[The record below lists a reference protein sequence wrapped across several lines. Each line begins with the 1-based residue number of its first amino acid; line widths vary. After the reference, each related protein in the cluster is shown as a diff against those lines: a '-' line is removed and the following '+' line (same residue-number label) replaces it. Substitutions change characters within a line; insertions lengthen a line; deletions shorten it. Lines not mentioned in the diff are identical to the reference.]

1 MLRCLGLLIAASVAT
16 SSIGIAQ
23 TLSAKAIAVCGYATG
38 AVFLDNIL
46 PAGQLASEDRIAA
59 PPAVADYPRYSSI
72 IWNDLIKDP
81 AQLGIDVAWDLQ
93 SNADAVRAFLQEG
106 GILLVTGVAI
116 PVSSSKVLR
125 KLGPLS
131 ELFGI
136 TGITKA
142 KPQGKIK
149 ILDPKDPLFS
159 GLEINPAGYEWVA
172 NGSAL
177 AEAATTAKVLA
188 VATASDGRELP
199 FITVQPLGKGRLYW
213 FGAVPARLRKSEAP
227 LQDKQFFEKILVRA
241 LGGET
246 SGTQPAGSV
255 PFGSSS
261 KVPMKGPN
269 GWGREPLGQDLQPPP
284 KAQVSPAGRPTK
296 TAWRKEESAPGE
308 PTVLISGGTPRAFL
322 VLAESPSEAAREAA
336 ELLRHSLQEASG
348 ADLPI
353 VSEIQV
359 RKDETGGLHTEKHPE
374 LTVAIVVGETQI
386 GADLGVRSAGLPEE
400 GFLIETRGPLMFIVG
415 RDRSEKGV
423 KTFGTLFGA
432 VDFLEKQGGFRWLW
446 PGVDGTVIPKFS
458 TLGIPAGKV
467 IDAPSLVLRRLRN
480 YNVVRRITAGLETL
494 GIPYKDHEAK
504 WQPTANWFKMMRTG
518 SSQNLNAG
526 HAFAG
531 WYEKYH
537 ANHPDWFG
545 LQPDGTRTQVAERE
559 TLCTSN
565 DGVVDAAAK
574 QILGNFTADPTLS
587 AASASPNDGGQN
599 DVCMCEAC
607 RSLDP
612 PGAPPISM
620 RLRLNK
626 NSYFVPY
633 VSLSDRI
640 LSFYNR
646 VAEKVV
652 AKRPDA
658 LIAAQAYSYYR
669 SAPLQTPVH
678 PSLVIYFVGLSFL
691 ELPRHEADQLN
702 WDRWAALSDRIILRP
717 NTLHTGHA
725 FPAVF
730 TSEAGRCLA
739 HCYTSGMMGA
749 DFDSIIHHWATQGLN
764 YYVLAKL
771 LWNPQADPKAL
782 VDDYCKTGFGAAAE
796 DIRNYFSEIENITGQ
811 VASKAAATVESG
823 LRGEED
829 DMNARSRD
837 ALIDEFSKVYAGE
850 AITRLRGILAH
861 ATTQAA
867 GDEAVLRRIRFLS
880 TGLDY
885 AEVQSR
891 FYVALAKGD
900 GSKALGDRQEAM
912 KKFFWNDFLAVN
924 VGYILWKELSFLQTL
939 GGGKTR

>member
-1 MLRCLGLLIAASVAT
+1 
-16 SSIGIAQ
+16 
-23 TLSAKAIAVCGYATG
+23 
-38 AVFLDNIL
+38 
-46 PAGQLASEDRIAA
+46 
-59 PPAVADYPRYSSI
+59 
-72 IWNDLIKDP
+72 
-81 AQLGIDVAWDLQ
+81 
-93 SNADAVRAFLQEG
+93 
-106 GILLVTGVAI
+106 
-116 PVSSSKVLR
+116 
-125 KLGPLS
+125 
-131 ELFGI
+131 
-136 TGITKA
+136 
-142 KPQGKIK
+142 
-149 ILDPKDPLFS
+149 
-159 GLEINPAGYEWVA
+159 
-172 NGSAL
+172 
-177 AEAATTAKVLA
+177 
-188 VATASDGRELP
+188 
-199 FITVQPLGKGRLYW
+199 
-213 FGAVPARLRKSEAP
+213 
-227 LQDKQFFEKILVRA
+227 
-241 LGGET
+241 
-246 SGTQPAGSV
+246 
-255 PFGSSS
+255 
-261 KVPMKGPN
+261 
-269 GWGREPLGQDLQPPP
+269 
-284 KAQVSPAGRPTK
+284 
-296 TAWRKEESAPGE
+296 
-308 PTVLISGGTPRAFL
+308 
-322 VLAESPSEAAREAA
+322 
-336 ELLRHSLQEASG
+336 
-348 ADLPI
+348 
-353 VSEIQV
+353 
-359 RKDETGGLHTEKHPE
+359 
-374 LTVAIVVGETQI
+374 
-386 GADLGVRSAGLPEE
+386 
-400 GFLIETRGPLMFIVG
+400 
-415 RDRSEKGV
+415 
-423 KTFGTLFGA
+423 
-432 VDFLEKQGGFRWLW
+432 
-446 PGVDGTVIPKFS
+446 
-458 TLGIPAGKV
+458 
-467 IDAPSLVLRRLRN
+467 
-480 YNVVRRITAGLETL
+480 
-494 GIPYKDHEAK
+494 
-504 WQPTANWFKMMRTG
+504 
-518 SSQNLNAG
+518 
-526 HAFAG
+526 
-531 WYEKYH
+531 
-537 ANHPDWFG
+537 
-545 LQPDGTRTQVAERE
+545 
-559 TLCTSN
+559 
-565 DGVVDAAAK
+565 
-574 QILGNFTADPTLS
+574 
-587 AASASPNDGGQN
+587 
-599 DVCMCEAC
+599 
-607 RSLDP
+607 
-612 PGAPPISM
+612 
-620 RLRLNK
+620 
-626 NSYFVPY
+626 
-633 VSLSDRI
+633 
-640 LSFYNR
+640 

-725 FPAVF
+725 FRAVF